1 MGLEDS
7 LAAMSPDGTG
17 GDARQMRLPKKS
29 IQSEYL
35 MSILMVERSFDQV
48 LVDLK
53 RVDDPRPRV
62 LARQII
68 NRVLDDPI
76 RYSIIDSFNANI
88 DKINNAPGT
97 SEEKALN
104 IISLSQDTVGEV
116 NSYLDEYFALHKG
129 QEIGDV

>member
-7 LAAMSPDGTG
+7 LAAMSVDGTG
-17 GDARQMRLPKKS
+17 GEARQMRLPKKS

-62 LARQII
+62 LTRQII
-68 NRVLDDPI
+68 NRVLDDEI
-76 RYSIIDSFNANI
+76 RYRIIDAFNANI
-88 DKINNAPGT
+88 IKINEGKGT
-97 SEEKALN
+97 SEEKALD

>member
-1 MGLEDS
+1 MTMEEALMAS
-7 LAAMSPDGTG
+7 SPDGAAG
-17 GDARQMRLPKKS
+17 EARQMRLPKKS

-35 MSILMVERSFDQV
+35 MSILMVERSFDNV

-53 RVDDPRPRV
+53 RVDDPRPRI

-76 RYSIIDSFNANI
+76 RYSIIDSFSENI
-88 DKINNAPGT
+88 KKITAGNGT
-97 SEEKALN
+97 ADAKALD